1 VADQE
6 MTDYTQMT
14 IGELEVANSKLM
26 VERDSIRQKQV
37 IIARLLDKLNAQRDA
52 ERKARAMSNAE
63 KAALLQVLQPKGIES
78 LEGFGKSSV

>member
-1 VADQE
+1 MADQE

-78 LEGFGKSSV
+78 LEGFGKSSM

>member
-1 VADQE
+1 MADQE

>member
-1 VADQE
+1 

-78 LEGFGKSSV
+78 LEGFGKSSM